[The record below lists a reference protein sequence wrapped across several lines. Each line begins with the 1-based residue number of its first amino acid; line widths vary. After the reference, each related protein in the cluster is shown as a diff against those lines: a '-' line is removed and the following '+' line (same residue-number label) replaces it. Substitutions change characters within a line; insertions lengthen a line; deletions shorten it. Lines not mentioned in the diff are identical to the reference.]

1 LGEEERK
8 TLLSPLLDQGWT
20 VTEGRDAIHKEF
32 KFKNFNESF
41 GFMTRVAL
49 LAEKMD
55 HHPEWFNVY
64 NKVEVT
70 LSSHDVGGIS
80 ARDIKMAKFMES
92 LTKQS

>member
-49 LAEKMD
+49 LAEKNG
-55 HHPEWFNVY
+55 P
-64 NKVEVT
+64 
-70 LSSHDVGGIS
+70 SSGVVQC
-80 ARDIKMAKFMES
+80 
-92 LTKQS
+92 LQQS